1 MLDQWLAQIFFFT
14 SMYLRKKCVL
24 DINPVIFFLEYMSS
38 TLMV

>member
-1 MLDQWLAQIFFFT
+1 MLDQWFAQIFFFT

-24 DINPVIFFLEYMSS
+24 DINPVIFLEYMSS